1 MSSAEDVWTPIRGSE
16 SPPHL
21 TWKHAVADALKKT
34 HCERFHAM
42 NTAHPEVAVLLHGE
56 DEWLA
61 ELVSRSECVG
71 QRACSSNLSDG
82 ASSATTGRRSIHD
95 PEVALLLRGE
105 ENWLAELVSRSEPSL
120 VQVSSASDDNQDV
133 EKKSVPA
140 SSISSQKLGEKL
152 NRVYK
157 WGACP
162 RCGGARS
169 LQPHVL
175 SENSKTPGKLVLYC
189 SGWWKAGSQNGR
201 ACWYQQDFPQD
212 RKNEISRFLKDKYTD
227 LRMSL
232 HCNGC
237 LGRSSDGDS

>member
-1 MSSAEDVWTPIRGSE
+1 
-16 SPPHL
+16 
-21 TWKHAVADALKKT
+21 
-34 HCERFHAM
+34 M

-140 SSISSQKLGEKL
+140 SSISQKLGEKL
-152 NRVYK
+152 IVSTN
-157 WGACP
+157 
-162 RCGGARS
+162 GARVRDVEVPVVFSHMSCQKIRKLLES
-169 LQPHVL
+169 LYYIVL
-175 SENSKTPGKLVLYC
+175 AGGKPVHRMGELVGTSKI
-189 SGWWKAGSQNGR
+189 
-201 ACWYQQDFPQD
+201 FP
-212 RKNEISRFLKDKYTD
+212 RTE
-227 LRMSL
+227 
-232 HCNGC
+232 
-237 LGRSSDGDS
+237 